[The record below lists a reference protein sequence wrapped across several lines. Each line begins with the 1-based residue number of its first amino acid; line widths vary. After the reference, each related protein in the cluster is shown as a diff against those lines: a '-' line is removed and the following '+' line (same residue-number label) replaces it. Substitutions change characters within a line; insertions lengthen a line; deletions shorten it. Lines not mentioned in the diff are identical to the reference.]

1 MATITGLG
9 GSQVT
14 GYGGG
19 SMDPADLQRLQ
30 QQDPTLFQRL
40 ANFLGL
46 GAGGN
51 PVTPGNRITGDVGS
65 VTRGGVNITGGGEVG
80 PVVTGS
86 GATNIAGG
94 GGATLGGAT
103 PGGGSSIPN
112 MGARGAAGGAG
123 GAGGGGGGRPP
134 TTGAG
139 APAPEPN
146 PRGSGPGINLA
157 GMRDRARASQ
167 LGQDILKGTGRTT
180 LRGGALALAG
190 RYSPLIGG
198 GLALMQG
205 DLVGAAGSA
214 VGGILGSA
222 LGPVGSIVGATIG
235 GGAAKALTGGAAK
248 AVEAVT
254 GQRREEG
261 KSGVMGGGI
270 PNLSAKD
277 MEVVELLRRGGV
289 KTAEEMLPLY
299 RQYRGVE
306 LQNQMQLNQQLGQL
320 TGALNRQQYT
330 AQLAG
335 GAQQQAGQTVRDIL
349 ASSNPYAAS
358 VFRAG

>member
-9 GSQVT
+9 GNRVT

-19 SMDPADLQRLQ
+19 SMDPADLQRPQ
-30 QQDPTLFQRL
+30 QQDLNLFQQFM
-40 ANFLGL
+40 NYVGL

-51 PVTPGNRITGDVGS
+51 PVTLGDRITGDVGS
-65 VTRGGVNITGGGEVG
+65 VTRGGVNITGGGETG
-80 PVVTGS
+80 AVVTGS

-94 GGATLGGAT
+94 GGVTTGGAT
-103 PGGGSSIPN
+103 RGGKSSIPN
-112 MGARGAAGGAG
+112 QGARGAAGGAG
-123 GAGGGGGGRPP
+123 GGGGNRPP

-139 APAPEPN
+139 APTPEPN
-146 PRGSGPGINLA
+146 PRGGGPGINLA
-157 GMRDRARASQ
+157 GIRDQARASQ

-222 LGPVGSIVGATIG
+222 LGPVGSIVGATVG
-235 GGAAKALTGGAAK
+235 GGAAKALAGGAAK

-261 KSGVMGGGI
+261 KSGVLGGGI

-277 MEVVELLRRGGV
+277 MEVAELLRRGSV
-289 KTAEEMLPLY
+289 KTVEEMLPLY

-335 GAQQQAGQTVRDIL
+335 GAQAQAGQTVRDIL